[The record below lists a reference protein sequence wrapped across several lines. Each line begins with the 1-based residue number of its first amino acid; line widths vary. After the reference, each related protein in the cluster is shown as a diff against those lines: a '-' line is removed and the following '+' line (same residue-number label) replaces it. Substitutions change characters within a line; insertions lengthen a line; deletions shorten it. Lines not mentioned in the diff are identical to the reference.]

1 MGAGGKVQL
10 KEASMLFIAR
20 RALAVILLVFAS
32 TAIAW
37 AQAYPDRPL
46 RLVVGF
52 PPGGSGDFLA
62 RIIAD
67 ELTREISQPVVVDN
81 KPGAGSNIAA
91 EHVARAAP
99 DGYTILLAG
108 NFTHAINPWLY
119 KNLSWD
125 PHRDFTPITEVALMS
140 IIVCVTPERGIRS
153 LKELIARVKS
163 EPGKWFY
170 ASPGNGT
177 SQHLAGAELN
187 RITGTDMQH
196 VPFKGGAP
204 SLQAVLAGDV
214 QVIIG
219 TTPVVLPQIRAG
231 KLVPLALITRA
242 ASTLVPGVPGM
253 EEAGVPGLDL
263 GSWWGIWAPPRLRPE
278 VKERL
283 YASITRVMRL
293 PQVAEKLAREAMEPE
308 ISASPEE
315 FAAFVRRDHA
325 SYEPI
330 VKASGAK
337 AD

>member
-1 MGAGGKVQL
+1 MAAGGRVQL

-32 TAIAW
+32 TAIGW
-37 AQAYPDRPL
+37 AQAYLDRPL

-67 ELTREISQPVVVDN
+67 ELAREIGQPVVVDN
-81 KPGAGSNIAA
+81 RPGAASNIAA
-91 EHVARAAP
+91 EPVAHAAP

-108 NFTHAINPWLY
+108 NFSHAINPWLY
-119 KNLSWD
+119 KLSWD

-140 IIVCVTPERGIRS
+140 IIVCVAPGRGIRS
-153 LKELIARVKS
+153 IKELIAKVKS

-187 RITGTDMQH
+187 RIAGMDMQH

-204 SLQAVLAGDV
+204 SLQAVVAGDAHV
-214 QVIIG
+214 MIG

-242 ASTLVPGVPGM
+242 ASPMVPGVPGM
-253 EEAGVPGLDL
+253 EEAGVPGKDL
-263 GSWWGIWAPPRLRPE
+263 GSWWGIWAPPRVRPE
-278 VKERL
+278 GKQRL
-283 YASITRVMRL
+283 YTSITKVMRL
-293 PQVAEKLAREAMEPE
+293 PQVAETLAREAMEPE
-308 ISASPEE
+308 ISASPED
-315 FAAFVRRDHA
+315 FAAFVRKDHA

-330 VKASGAK
+330 VRASGAK

>member
-1 MGAGGKVQL
+1 MPCHDTVWPQAVRS

-20 RALAVILLVFAS
+20 RALEVILLAFAS

-37 AQAYPDRPL
+37 AQGYPDRLL

-67 ELTREISQPVVVDN
+67 ELTREIGQPVVVDN

-91 EHVARAAP
+91 EQVARAAP

-119 KNLSWD
+119 RNLSWD

-153 LKELIARVKS
+153 
-163 EPGKWFY
+163 
-170 ASPGNGT
+170 
-177 SQHLAGAELN
+177 
-187 RITGTDMQH
+187 MQ
-196 VPFKGGAP
+196 VM
-204 SLQAVLAGDV
+204 
-214 QVIIG
+214 IG

-242 ASTLVPGVPGM
+242 ASPMVPGVPGM
-253 EEAGVPGLDL
+253 EEAGVPGMDL
-263 GSWWGIWAPPRLRPE
+263 GSWWGIWAPPRVRPE
-278 VKERL
+278 VKRRL
-283 YASITRVMRL
+283 FAAITKVMRL

-308 ISASPEE
+308 VSASPEE
-315 FAAFVRRDHA
+315 FAAFVRKDHA
-325 SYEPI
+325 SYEAI

-337 AD
+337 AE

>member
-1 MGAGGKVQL
+1 MTRL
-10 KEASMLFIAR
+10 
-20 RALAVILLVFAS
+20 RALAAFVLAVVPAMVLGQ
-32 TAIAW
+32 T
-37 AQAYPDRPL
+37 YPDRPL

-67 ELTREISQPVVVDN
+67 ELTREIGQPVVVDN

-91 EHVARAAP
+91 EQVARAAP
-99 DGYTILLAG
+99 DGYSILLGG
-108 NFTHAINPWLY
+108 NFSHAINPWLY

-140 IIVCVTPERGIRS
+140 IIVCVTPKQGVRS
-153 LKELIARVKS
+153 MQELIAKVKS
-163 EPGKWFY
+163 EPGRWFY
-170 ASPGNGT
+170 ATPGSGT
-177 SQHLAGAELN
+177 SQHLAGAEIN

-242 ASTLVPGVPGM
+242 ASPMVPGVPGM
-253 EEAGVPGLDL
+253 EEAGVPGIDL
-263 GSWWGIWAPPRLRPE
+263 GSWWGIWAPPRIRPE
-278 VKERL
+278 VRQRL
-283 YASITRVMRL
+283 YTSVTRVMRL

-308 ISASPEE
+308 ISASPEA
-315 FAAFVRRDHA
+315 FAEFVRRDHA
-325 SYEPI
+325 SYEAI

>member
-1 MGAGGKVQL
+1 MAAGGRVQL

-32 TAIAW
+32 TAIGW
-37 AQAYPDRPL
+37 AQAYLDRPL

-67 ELTREISQPVVVDN
+67 ELTREIGQPVVVDN

-91 EHVARAAP
+91 EHVARAAS

-140 IIVCVTPERGIRS
+140 IIVCVTPERGIHS
-153 LKELIARVKS
+153 MKELIAKVKS

-187 RITGTDMQH
+187 RLAGTDMQH
-196 VPFKGGAP
+196 VPFRGGAP
-204 SLQAVLAGDV
+204 SLQAVLAGGGRGGGGGAGGGAPQDPCG
-214 QVIIG
+214 QVR
-219 TTPVVLPQIRAG
+219 PPPADPARA
-231 KLVPLALITRA
+231 L
-242 ASTLVPGVPGM
+242 
-253 EEAGVPGLDL
+253 
-263 GSWWGIWAPPRLRPE
+263 
-278 VKERL
+278 
-283 YASITRVMRL
+283 
-293 PQVAEKLAREAMEPE
+293 
-308 ISASPEE
+308 
-315 FAAFVRRDHA
+315 
-325 SYEPI
+325 
-330 VKASGAK
+330 
-337 AD
+337 

>member
-1 MGAGGKVQL
+1 MYL
-10 KEASMLFIAR
+10 IAR
-20 RALAVILLVFAS
+20 RALAVVLLAIVS

-37 AQAYPDRPL
+37 AQVYPDRPL

-67 ELTREISQPVVVDN
+67 ELTREIGQPVVVDN
-81 KPGAGSNIAA
+81 KPGAASNIAA

-99 DGYTILLAG
+99 DGHTVLLAG
-108 NFTHAINPWLY
+108 NFSHAINPWLY

-125 PHRDFTPITEVALMS
+125 PHRDFTPITKVALMS
-140 IIVCVTPERGIRS
+140 IIVCVAPERGIRS
-153 LKELIARVKS
+153 MKELIAKVRS
-163 EPGKWFY
+163 EPRKWFY
-170 ASPGNGT
+170 ATPGNGT
-177 SQHLAGAELN
+177 SQHLAGVELN

-214 QVIIG
+214 QVMIG

-242 ASTLVPGVPGM
+242 ASPMVPGVPGM
-253 EEAGVPGLDL
+253 EDAGVPGMDL
-263 GSWWGIWAPPRLRPE
+263 GSWWGIWAPPKLRPE
-278 VKERL
+278 VKARL
-283 YASITRVMRL
+283 YAALTKVMRL

-308 ISASPEE
+308 ISASPQE
-315 FAAFVRRDHA
+315 FAAFVRKDHA
-325 SYEPI
+325 SYEAI
-330 VKASGAK
+330 VRASGAK

>member
-1 MGAGGKVQL
+1 MAAGGKAQL

-20 RALAVILLVFAS
+20 RALAVVLVMIAS
-32 TAIAW
+32 MAAW
-37 AQAYPDRPL
+37 AQGYPDRPL

-62 RIIAD
+62 RIIAE
-67 ELTREISQPVVVDN
+67 ELTREIGQPVVVDN
-81 KPGAGSNIAA
+81 RPGAASNIAA
-91 EHVARAAP
+91 EHVAHAAP
-99 DGYTILLAG
+99 DGHTILLAG
-108 NFTHAINPWLY
+108 NFSHAINPWLY
-119 KNLSWD
+119 KLSWD
-125 PHRDFTPITEVALMS
+125 PHRDFTPITEVAVMS
-140 IIVCVTPERGIRS
+140 IIVCIAPQHGIRS
-153 LKELIARVKS
+153 MKELIAKVKS

-187 RITGTDMQH
+187 RLAGIDMQH

-214 QVIIG
+214 QVMIG

-242 ASTLVPGVPGM
+242 ASPMVPGVPGM

-263 GSWWGIWAPPRLRPE
+263 GSWWGIWAPPRVRPE
-278 VKERL
+278 VKQRL
-283 YASITRVMRL
+283 FAAITKVMRL

-315 FAAFVRRDHA
+315 FAAFVRKDHA
-325 SYEPI
+325 SYEAI

>member
-1 MGAGGKVQL
+1 MH
-10 KEASMLFIAR
+10 LFAR
-20 RALAVILLVFAS
+20 RALAAVLLMIAS
-32 TAIAW
+32 MAAW
-37 AQAYPDRPL
+37 AQGYPDRPL

-67 ELTREISQPVVVDN
+67 ELAREIGQPVVVDN
-81 KPGAGSNIAA
+81 RPGAGSNIAA
-91 EHVARAAP
+91 EHVARAVP
-99 DGYTILLAG
+99 DGHTILLAG
-108 NFTHAINPWLY
+108 NFSHAINPWLY
-119 KNLSWD
+119 KLSWD
-125 PHRDFTPITEVALMS
+125 PHRDFTPITKVALMS
-140 IIVCVTPERGIRS
+140 IIVCVAPQRGIRS
-153 LKELIARVKS
+153 MKELIAKVKS

-187 RITGTDMQH
+187 RLAGMDMQH

-214 QVIIG
+214 QVMIG

-242 ASTLVPGVPGM
+242 ASPMVPGVPGM
-253 EEAGVPGLDL
+253 EEAGVPGMDL
-263 GSWWGIWAPPRLRPE
+263 GSWWGIWAPPRVRPE
-278 VKERL
+278 VKQRL
-283 YASITRVMRL
+283 YTSITKVMRL

-315 FAAFVRRDHA
+315 FAEFVRKDHA
-325 SYEPI
+325 SYEAI
-330 VKASGAK
+330 VRASGAK